1 MSKKK
6 IVSLFIGGILAIGLI
21 GGSFAWFTSK
31 DSITN
36 AFETVNFGET
46 NNMESGVKIEESFD
60 REGAK
65 NMIPGATKK
74 KEVKIKNTANYNQ
87 FIRVKIDK
95 VWKYKGEIVT
105 HYIEKIEKQKD
116 EHGNDKEVKKYEYLT
131 KEQASS
137 NKKAI
142 PLDESLIVLNFNKDH
157 LNNLN
162 NMRDKWTNVK
172 DLGEDNGWFYY
183 IARVVPN
190 GETNLL
196 LDSVTLSL
204 DASIVYKS
212 LAFDVV
218 VTAESVQ
225 DANSAL
231 DDVWGDIPSLVKN
244 AMIKYQ
250 I

>member
-1 MSKKK
+1 
-6 IVSLFIGGILAIGLI
+6 
-21 GGSFAWFTSK
+21 
-31 DSITN
+31 
-36 AFETVNFGET
+36 
-46 NNMESGVKIEESFD
+46 
-60 REGAK
+60 
-65 NMIPGATKK
+65 
-74 KEVKIKNTANYNQ
+74 
-87 FIRVKIDK
+87 
-95 VWKYKGEIVT
+95 
-105 HYIEKIEKQKD
+105 
-116 EHGNDKEVKKYEYLT
+116 
-131 KEQASS
+131 
-137 NKKAI
+137 
-142 PLDESLIVLNFNKDH
+142 
-157 LNNLN
+157 
-162 NMRDKWTNVK
+162 MRDKWTNVK

-231 DDVWGDIPSLVKN
+231 DDGWGDIPSLVKN